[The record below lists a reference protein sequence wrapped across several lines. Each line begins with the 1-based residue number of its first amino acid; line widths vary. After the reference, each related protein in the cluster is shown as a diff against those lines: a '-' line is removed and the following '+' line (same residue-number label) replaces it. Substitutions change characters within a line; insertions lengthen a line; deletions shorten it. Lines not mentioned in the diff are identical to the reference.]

1 MTILA
6 TPENLK
12 AVQAAIMSLASGQRT
27 VRVEHTSASGSKR
40 SIEYSN
46 VSLPEL
52 RTLEF
57 EMQQQLNPMP
67 LMQSVDVEID
77 YG

>member
-6 TPENLK
+6 TTENLL
-12 AVQAAIMSLASGQRT
+12 AVQNAIMKLASGQRK
-27 VRVEHTSASGSKR
+27 VRFEHTTPTGEKSAV
-40 SIEYSN
+40 EYSN

-52 RTLEF
+52 RALEVQ
-57 EMQQQLNPMP
+57 MQQTLSPTP

-77 YG
+77 FG

>member
-6 TPENLK
+6 TPENLN
-12 AVQAAIMSLASGQRT
+12 AVQSAIMALASGQRT
-27 VRVEHTSASGSKR
+27 VKVEHTSANGSKR
-40 SIEYSN
+40 SMEFSN

-57 EMQQQLNPMP
+57 DMQQQLNPTP
-67 LMQSVDVEID
+67 LMQSVDVEVD

>member
-6 TPENLK
+6 TPENLI
-12 AVQAAIMSLASGQRT
+12 AVQAAIMALASGQRT
-27 VRVEHTSASGSKR
+27 VKVEHTGASGSKR
-40 SIEYSN
+40 SMEFSN

-52 RTLEF
+52 RALEF
-57 EMQQQLNPMP
+57 EMQQQLNPIP
-67 LMQSVDVEID
+67 LMQSVDVEVD

>member
-6 TPENLK
+6 TNENLI
-12 AVQAAIMSLASGQRT
+12 AVQNAIMALASGQRK
-27 VRVEHTSASGSKR
+27 VKVEHTGASGAKR
-40 SIEYSN
+40 SIEFSN

>member
-6 TPENLK
+6 TPENLM
-12 AVQAAIMSLASGQRT
+12 AVQAAIMTLAAGQRT
-27 VRVEHTSASGSKR
+27 VKVDHVSASGVKR
-40 SIEYSN
+40 SVEFSS

-52 RTLEF
+52 RMLEF
-57 EMQQQLNPMP
+57 DMQQQLNPVP
-67 LMQSVDVEID
+67 LMQCVDVEVD